1 MLATRTK
8 TIIHFFFFGLW
19 MAMNLP
25 CVENSDR
32 LIASTCTQI
41 SSLVSNL
48 SVFFI
53 YFKCVPLFIC
63 LFLVEVALGIIR
75 KKKKKK
81 KTITSLFQWE
91 KCHLLGIFLLFNWLN
106 FYILFL
112 HLMINLASTTLS
124 NRDPKFKLF

>member
-1 MLATRTK
+1 
-8 TIIHFFFFGLW
+8 

-53 YFKCVPLFIC
+53 YFKYVPLFIC

-75 KKKKKK
+75 KKKNHNFSFSMGKM
-81 KTITSLFQWE
+81 SSARNLFTVQLTE
-91 KCHLLGIFLLFNWLN
+91 FLYFISSFNDQFS
-106 FYILFL
+106 FY
-112 HLMINLASTTLS
+112 
-124 NRDPKFKLF
+124 DVE